1 MADVVTWNEMEANL
15 QKEPRTYSDF
25 VYDTQTDGGCL
36 TKFDEIDALIGN
48 INDDVVGIADKYSE
62 LQDLYQTFTD
72 YDETMNTNKQKL
84 QESVNAIKD
93 AYNQVMSGMQQ
104 QVEELQK
111 NDETLM
117 EDLDNINELISKDSE
132 TDLASLADDVIAGKY
147 GTGDERKAAL
157 GDNYEAVQDIVNKK
171 LKGEWKE
178 GDTPTTDTPTPTTET
193 PTTETPV
200 AETPT
205 TETPVVETP
214 VTETPSTEVPITD
227 TTTTTPTTEAG
238 FMPSTG
244 QKSLEQLRSELG
256 LFDGVNGNSSINN
269 KFGSGDLAKN
279 QTKVLNDI
287 DIYGSSIGLSQ
298 KDKSNFAYM
307 IGRESGYKTGAS
319 NGQYTG
325 LGQMSPGNISTYA
338 VDQNAY
344 KAGNSMVQIDASYK
358 YIMGRYGSI
367 DNARKHWDSHGWY

>member
-178 GDTPTTDTPTPTTET
+178 GDTPTTETPTPTTDIPTPET
-193 PTTETPV
+193 PTTDTPV
-200 AETPT
+200 AETPA
-205 TETPVVETP
+205 P
-214 VTETPSTEVPITD
+214 ETPSTE
-227 TTTTTPTTEAG
+227 AG
-238 FMPSTG
+238 FVPSGADDHPATG
-244 QKSLEQLRSELG
+244 TG
-256 LFDGVNGNSSINN
+256 P
-269 KFGSGDLAKN
+269 
-279 QTKVLNDI
+279 VLNSHLGTIEGPSGKETYYNLNMNKIVNESQPGGWVYNDAAAHGNEGNLSNNI
-287 DIYGSSIGLSQ
+287 WVRDDGCKMMGDYIMVAANLDVHPRGSIVQTSLGPGVVV
-298 KDKSNFAYM
+298 DTGDFA
-307 IGRESGYKTGAS
+307 KT
-319 NGQYTG
+319 NPT
-325 LGQMSPGNISTYA
+325 
-338 VDQNAY
+338 
-344 KAGNSMVQIDASYK
+344 QIDVATT
-358 YIMGRYGSI
+358 
-367 DNARKHWDSHGWY
+367 W